1 MTAKLAEYQ
10 RIWTSISWQFT
21 AYYTNNFSTE
31 LVQFI
36 TLLALVCN
44 AWITETKYGIKCV
57 KPTNCCWI

>member
-31 LVQFI
+31 L
-36 TLLALVCN
+36 
-44 AWITETKYGIKCV
+44 
-57 KPTNCCWI
+57 